1 MELGFSHRDWR
12 NSYRRMTSGSI
23 WKSGSPPPAT
33 GKGQVET
40 FGSGDPLG
48 FCQLI
53 CVASLALGPGAL
65 LNICSIFLYI
75 MLWVNHGAK

>member
-1 MELGFSHRDWR
+1 MELGFSHRDWK

-23 WKSGSPPPAT
+23 WKWGSPPQAT

-53 CVASLALGPGAL
+53 CVASLALCPGAL
-65 LNICSIFLYI
+65 LNICSNFYYI
-75 MLWVNHGAK
+75 MSEANHGAK

>member
-1 MELGFSHRDWR
+1 
-12 NSYRRMTSGSI
+12 MTSRNVREP
-23 WKSGSPPPAT
+23 GSPPPAT

-53 CVASLALGPGAL
+53 CVASLALCPGAL
-65 LNICSIFLYI
+65 LNICSNFYYI
-75 MLWVNHGAK
+75 MSEANHGAK